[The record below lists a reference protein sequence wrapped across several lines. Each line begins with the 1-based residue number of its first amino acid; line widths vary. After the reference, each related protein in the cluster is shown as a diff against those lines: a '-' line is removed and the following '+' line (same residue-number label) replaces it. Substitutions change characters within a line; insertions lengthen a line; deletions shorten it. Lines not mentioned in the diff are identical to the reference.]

1 MKKCLLILLLALLL
15 CGCTPEAEPAAD
27 TLPAAAQPQITEPN
41 GFYDPGSPIEART
54 GGAVRCYP
62 LGSTGEASLLSLE
75 DDLLLIRYEEAET
88 TLTVLTGD
96 TLHPTAH
103 LALGFPLTPDAP
115 SFRRWDSGISFFDPQ
130 ARETVVL
137 DGTLREVARIPA
149 PKDLQGNP
157 LLCADRST
165 LYYCTSDAV
174 RALDLESGIS
184 RCLKEIAYPAQEIT
198 GAWLE
203 DTVVECTISDADG
216 TQQTLFLSAENGQI
230 LDTAPK
236 GLTLATSGSRY
247 YAAFPNGSVNS
258 LVFGTDE
265 EPASALTPPEPVTG
279 CHFLPEDHAAV
290 AIRQTEEAAIVLDY
304 YDLDTGIRSSVLT
317 LETSHIP
324 QDFETT
330 PEGKVFFLS
339 YDEDYGCNT
348 LCLWDPAAL
357 PSQDNTIYT
366 APHFTLSAPDY
377 EGLAA
382 CSLYAQEISQRYG
395 IRVLVYKDAIDIQPW
410 DYDLEV
416 EHLAPVIRKELEQ
429 LDARLGNYPEGFLQT
444 LSQRFNG
451 LTLCIVRSISGTA
464 ESGSLDAAKGVQFWE
479 GHHAYIA
486 LAAGAETEYTLY
498 HELCHLIDTV
508 VLGESS
514 AYDRWDELNPSGFE
528 YDYDYTAN
536 RSRNS
541 SEYLREGSRYFID
554 MYSMS
559 FPKEDRARIMEYA
572 MTEGNAAC
580 FQSKAMQAKLKL
592 LCQGIREAFGLRK
605 SPETFLWEQY
615 LNESLAYTK

>member
-27 TLPAAAQPQITEPN
+27 TLPAAAQPQPTEPN
-41 GFYDPGSPIEART
+41 GFYDPGSAIEART

-62 LGSTGEASLLSLE
+62 LGSSGEASLLSLE

-115 SFRRWDSGISFFDPQ
+115 SFRLWDSGISFFDPQ

-137 DGTLREVARIPA
+137 DGALREVARIPA

-184 RCLKEIAYPAQEIT
+184 RRLKEIAYPAQEIT

-236 GLTLATSGSRY
+236 GLTLSTSGSRY

-258 LVFGTDE
+258 LVFGTGE
-265 EPASALTPPEPVTG
+265 EPASALTPPDPVTG

-304 YDLDTGIRSSVLT
+304 YDLGTGIRSSVLT

-324 QDFETT
+324 QDFETN

-357 PSQDNTIYT
+357 PSRDNTICT

-444 LSQRFNG
+444 LSQRFDG

-541 SEYLREGSRYFID
+541 SEYLRDGSRYFID

>member
-1 MKKCLLILLLALLL
+1 MKKCLLSLLLALLL
-15 CGCTPEAEPAAD
+15 CGCTHPAEPAAD

-41 GFYDPGSPIEART
+41 GFYDPGSPLEAKT

-62 LGSTGEASLLSLE
+62 LGSTGETSLLSLG
-75 DDLLLIRYEEAET
+75 DDLLLISCSETET
-88 TLTVLTGD
+88 TLTVLTGE
-96 TLHPTAH
+96 TLRPTAR
-103 LALGFPLTPDAP
+103 LGLSFPLTVDDPCL
-115 SFRRWDSGISFFDPQ
+115 RRWDGGISFFDPQ
-130 ARETVVL
+130 AREIVVL
-137 DGTLREVARIPA
+137 DGALREVARIPA
-149 PKDLQGNP
+149 PKELQGTP

-198 GAWLE
+198 GAWME

-230 LDTAPK
+230 LGTAPK
-236 GLTLATSGSRY
+236 GLTLSTSGSRY

-258 LVFGTDE
+258 LVFGTGE
-265 EPASALTPPEPVTG
+265 EPASALTPMDPGTG
-279 CHFLPEDHAAV
+279 FHFLPEDHAALV
-290 AIRQTEEAAIVLDY
+290 VRQQEQATVTLDY
-304 YDLDTGIRSSVLT
+304 YDLDTGIRTSVLT
-317 LETSHIP
+317 LEFSQQP
-324 QDFETT
+324 WGFETAA
-330 PEGKVFFLS
+330 EGKVFFLN
-339 YDEDYGCNT
+339 YDEGYGCNT
-348 LCLWDPAAL
+348 LYLWDTTGL
-357 PSQDNTIYT
+357 PSRDDTICT
-366 APHFTLSAPDY
+366 GPHYTLSSPDY
-377 EGLAA
+377 DGLAA

-395 IRVLVYKDAIDIQPW
+395 IRVLVYKDAVDIQPW

-416 EHLAPVIRKELEQ
+416 EHLAPVIREELEQ

-444 LSQRFNG
+444 LSQRFDG

-508 VLGESS
+508 VLSESS

-528 YDYDYTAN
+528 YDYDYIAN
-536 RSRNS
+536 QSRNS

-559 FPKEDRARIMEYA
+559 FPKEDRARIMEHA

>member
-27 TLPAAAQPQITEPN
+27 TLPAAAQPQPTEPN

-62 LGSTGEASLLSLE
+62 LGSTGEASLLSLG

-115 SFRRWDSGISFFDPQ
+115 SFRRWDSGISLCHPQ
-130 ARETVVL
+130 TKETVVL
-137 DGTLREVARIPA
+137 DCALREVARIPA

-230 LDTAPK
+230 LDIAPK
-236 GLTLATSGSRY
+236 GLTLATFGSRY

-258 LVFGTDE
+258 LVFGTGE

-279 CHFLPEDHAAV
+279 CHFLPEGHAAV
-290 AIRQTEEAAIVLDY
+290 AIRQTKEAAIVLDY

-324 QDFETT
+324 QDFETN
-330 PEGKVFFLS
+330 PEGKVFFLN

-444 LSQRFNG
+444 LSQRFDG